1 MANKSPVLSHFYDP
15 VEAEKPGTF
24 QARCKHCTTTPVNVR
39 MKGKTTSNL
48 LTHLKVGLA
57 SIIQ

>member
-1 MANKSPVLSHFYDP
+1 MANKSPVLSHSYGP
-15 VEAEKPGTF
+15 VEAEKPGTY
-24 QARCKHCTTTPVNVR
+24 QARCKHCTTTVNVR

-57 SIIQ
+57 

>member
-57 SIIQ
+57 